1 MSEETPF
8 QPVTKSGRRKPS
20 TPAAPTPSPRAAQ
33 APAVHSLLIVA
44 AVIGVALWL
53 GLRHAAVDPAQ
64 AGAAGGAVFGLLV
77 GAALPGW
84 CQRLGDRLGI
94 SRRTRARR

>member
-1 MSEETPF
+1 MSEQTPF
-8 QPVTKSGRRKPS
+8 QSVPRSNRKP
-20 TPAAPTPSPRAAQ
+20 PATAPPAPSPRAAQ
-33 APAVHSLLIVA
+33 PPAVHSLLIVA
-44 AVIGVALWL
+44 AVIGGAIWL

-94 SRRTRARR
+94 SKRTRGRR